1 MLRGYKILDFC
12 DRRRVLWH
20 IRYLLG
26 ERTAEALG
34 IPFFDQNLISM
45 AAERGDLAESYLARF
60 DEKKHNPWMYEMVT
74 GGNKHVPKGAPLQEA
89 LFKLQSDVI
98 RHISKRTDA
107 VIIGRCADYILRERT
122 DAKVLSVFV
131 SAPMDACIRR
141 KMEQKGITEKEAEAL
156 IKKVNKDRRKYYE
169 FHTGKDWSA
178 PDSYD
183 IYLDSSRQSM
193 EEMTEVLVKRFN
205 EL

>member
-1 MLRGYKILDFC
+1 M
-12 DRRRVLWH
+12 
-20 IRYLLG
+20 
-26 ERTAEALG
+26 
-34 IPFFDQNLISM
+34 
-45 AAERGDLAESYLARF
+45 
-60 DEKKHNPWMYEMVT
+60 
-74 GGNKHVPKGAPLQEA
+74 PKGAPLQEA
-89 LFKLQSDVI
+89 LFKLQGDVI

-131 SAPMDACIRR
+131 TAPMEACIRR

>member
-1 MLRGYKILDFC
+1 MAASWGTCGRK
-12 DRRRVLWH
+12 
-20 IRYLLG
+20 
-26 ERTAEALG
+26 LG

-74 GGNKHVPKGAPLQEA
+74 GGNKHVPKGASLQEA
-89 LFKLQSDVI
+89 LFKLQGDVI
-98 RHISKRTDA
+98 RHISKKTDA
-107 VIIGRCADYILRERT
+107 VIIGRCADYIIRERT
-122 DAKVLSVFV
+122 DARVLSVFV
-131 SAPMDACIRR
+131 TAPMEECIRR
-141 KMEQKGITEKEAEAL
+141 KMEQKNITEKEAEAL

-178 PDSYD
+178 PESYD
-183 IYLDSSRQSM
+183 IYLDSSRQST

>member
-1 MLRGYKILDFC
+1 M
-12 DRRRVLWH
+12 
-20 IRYLLG
+20 
-26 ERTAEALG
+26 
-34 IPFFDQNLISM
+34 
-45 AAERGDLAESYLARF
+45 
-60 DEKKHNPWMYEMVT
+60 
-74 GGNKHVPKGAPLQEA
+74 PKGAPLQEA

-193 EEMTEVLVKRFN
+193 EEMTEALVKRFN

>member
-1 MLRGYKILDFC
+1 MAHKILTIG
-12 DRRRVLWH
+12 RKLGSGGRE
-20 IRYLLG
+20 LG
-26 ERTAEALG
+26 ERVAESLG

-74 GGNKHVPKGAPLQEA
+74 GGNKHVPKGESLQEA
-89 LFKLQSDVI
+89 LFKLQGDVI
-98 RHISKRTDA
+98 RHISKKTDA

-122 DAKVLSVFV
+122 DARVLSVFV
-131 SAPMDACIRR
+131 TAPMEECIRR
-141 KMEQKGITEKEAEAL
+141 KMEQKNITEKEAEAL

-178 PDSYD
+178 PESYD
-183 IYLDSSRQSM
+183 IYLDSSRQST

>member
-1 MLRGYKILDFC
+1 M
-12 DRRRVLWH
+12 
-20 IRYLLG
+20 
-26 ERTAEALG
+26 
-34 IPFFDQNLISM
+34 
-45 AAERGDLAESYLARF
+45 
-60 DEKKHNPWMYEMVT
+60 
-74 GGNKHVPKGAPLQEA
+74 PKGAPLQEA
-89 LFKLQSDVI
+89 LFKLQGDVI

>member
-1 MLRGYKILDFC
+1 M
-12 DRRRVLWH
+12 
-20 IRYLLG
+20 
-26 ERTAEALG
+26 
-34 IPFFDQNLISM
+34 
-45 AAERGDLAESYLARF
+45 
-60 DEKKHNPWMYEMVT
+60 
-74 GGNKHVPKGAPLQEA
+74 PKGAPLQEA
-89 LFKLQSDVI
+89 LFKLQGDVI

-131 SAPMDACIRR
+131 SAPMDTCIRR

>member
-1 MLRGYKILDFC
+1 M
-12 DRRRVLWH
+12 
-20 IRYLLG
+20 
-26 ERTAEALG
+26 
-34 IPFFDQNLISM
+34 
-45 AAERGDLAESYLARF
+45 
-60 DEKKHNPWMYEMVT
+60 
-74 GGNKHVPKGAPLQEA
+74 PKGAPLQEA
-89 LFKLQSDVI
+89 LFKLQGDVI

-122 DAKVLSVFV
+122 DVKVLSVFV

>member
-1 MLRGYKILDFC
+1 M
-12 DRRRVLWH
+12 VL
-20 IRYLLG
+20 
-26 ERTAEALG
+26 A
-34 IPFFDQNLISM
+34 
-45 AAERGDLAESYLARF
+45 GDLDLADSDFKSIPTFGGTF
-60 DEKKHNPWMYEMVT
+60 D
-74 GGNKHVPKGAPLQEA
+74 GGGHTISGLTFDGDGSNEGFFRYVQE
-89 LFKLQSDVI
+89 LSLI
-98 RHISKRTDA
+98 HIS

>member
-1 MLRGYKILDFC
+1 M
-12 DRRRVLWH
+12 
-20 IRYLLG
+20 
-26 ERTAEALG
+26 
-34 IPFFDQNLISM
+34 
-45 AAERGDLAESYLARF
+45 
-60 DEKKHNPWMYEMVT
+60 
-74 GGNKHVPKGAPLQEA
+74 PKGAPLQEA

>member
-1 MLRGYKILDFC
+1 M
-12 DRRRVLWH
+12 
-20 IRYLLG
+20 
-26 ERTAEALG
+26 
-34 IPFFDQNLISM
+34 
-45 AAERGDLAESYLARF
+45 
-60 DEKKHNPWMYEMVT
+60 
-74 GGNKHVPKGAPLQEA
+74 PKGAPLQEA
-89 LFKLQSDVI
+89 LFKLQGDVI

-131 SAPMDACIRR
+131 TAPMEACIRR

-193 EEMTEVLVKRFN
+193 EEMTEVLVKQFN

>member
-1 MLRGYKILDFC
+1 MAHKILTIG
-12 DRRRVLWH
+12 RKLGSGGRE
-20 IRYLLG
+20 LG
-26 ERTAEALG
+26 ERVAESLG

-74 GGNKHVPKGAPLQEA
+74 GGNKHVPKGASLQEA
-89 LFKLQSDVI
+89 LFKLQGDVI
-98 RHISKRTDA
+98 RHISKKTDA

-122 DAKVLSVFV
+122 DARVLSVFV
-131 SAPMDACIRR
+131 TAPMEEC
-141 KMEQKGITEKEAEAL
+141 MEQKNITEKEAEAL

-178 PDSYD
+178 PESYD
-183 IYLDSSRQSM
+183 IYLDSSRQST

>member
-1 MLRGYKILDFC
+1 MAHKILTIG
-12 DRRRVLWH
+12 RQLGSGGRE
-20 IRYLLG
+20 LG

-107 VIIGRCADYILRERT
+107 VIIGRCADYILR
-122 DAKVLSVFV
+122 
-131 SAPMDACIRR
+131 
-141 KMEQKGITEKEAEAL
+141 
-156 IKKVNKDRRKYYE
+156 
-169 FHTGKDWSA
+169 
-178 PDSYD
+178 
-183 IYLDSSRQSM
+183 
-193 EEMTEVLVKRFN
+193 
-205 EL
+205 

>member
-1 MLRGYKILDFC
+1 M
-12 DRRRVLWH
+12 
-20 IRYLLG
+20 
-26 ERTAEALG
+26 
-34 IPFFDQNLISM
+34 
-45 AAERGDLAESYLARF
+45 
-60 DEKKHNPWMYEMVT
+60 
-74 GGNKHVPKGAPLQEA
+74 PKGAPLQEA

-193 EEMTEVLVKRFN
+193 EEMTEVLVKQFN